1 MIDRIFIVGY
11 YHLLST
17 VLGDHMKKI
26 LIIDDDKELLASTS
40 KLLKNYSYEVVMAA
54 DGRTGLDMALTE
66 KPDLILL
73 DWMMPEYN
81 GLDFMNDFEKQ
92 DNYVTPVIFV
102 TAMGD
107 GINTDN
113 YEVDALNSG
122 AVKYISKPYNAAVLL
137 SSIKS
142 LLRIPKAENNDV
154 SGDTQRHIYNDGELI
169 IDHNQK
175 QAFRYDESLKLTSK
189 EFELLAYLEKNAGVV
204 IPREDLLHNVWQ
216 YDFFGDVR
224 TVDVTI
230 RRTREKIEIVD
241 MSDASNASQYQ
252 NQYKY
257 IKTRRGIGYYFPKQA

>member
-1 MIDRIFIVGY
+1 
-11 YHLLST
+11 
-17 VLGDHMKKI
+17 MKKI
-26 LIIDDDKELLASTS
+26 LIIDDDRELLDSTS
-40 KLLKNYSYEVVMAA
+40 KLLRNYSYDVIVAP
-54 DGRTGLDMALTE
+54 DGRTGLTKALNE
-66 KPDLILL
+66 NPDLILL

-81 GLDFMNDFEKQ
+81 GLDFMNDFEKV
-92 DNYVTPVIFV
+92 DNYSTPVIFV
-102 TAMGD
+102 TAMGE

-142 LLRIPKAENNDV
+142 FLRIPKVDPIDAGTD
-154 SGDTQRHIYNDGELI
+154 SQRHVYNDGELI

-175 QAFRYDESLKLTSK
+175 QAFRFEESLKLTSK
-189 EFELLAYLEKNAGVV
+189 EFELLAYLEKNSGVV

-230 RRTREKIEIVD
+230 RRTREKIEVVD
-241 MSDASNASQYQ
+241 LSDEENLSQYQ

-257 IKTRRGIGYYFPKQA
+257 IKTRRGIGYYFPKQV

>member
-1 MIDRIFIVGY
+1 
-11 YHLLST
+11 
-17 VLGDHMKKI
+17 MKKI

-40 KLLKNYSYEVVMAA
+40 KLLKNYSYDVITAA
-54 DGRTGLDMALTE
+54 DGRTGLTKALSE
-66 KPDLILL
+66 NPDLILL

-92 DNYVTPVIFV
+92 DNYKTPVIFV
-102 TAMGD
+102 TAMGE

-142 LLRIPKAENNDV
+142 FLRIPKADI
-154 SGDTQRHIYNDGELI
+154 SDSTGDSQRHIYNDGELI

-175 QAFRYDESLKLTSK
+175 QAFRFDESLKLTSK

-230 RRTREKIEIVD
+230 RRTREKIELID
-241 MSDASNASQYQ
+241 PNSEENSAQYQ

-257 IKTRRGIGYYFPKQA
+257 IKTRRGIGYYFPKQV

>member
-1 MIDRIFIVGY
+1 
-11 YHLLST
+11 
-17 VLGDHMKKI
+17 MKKI

-40 KLLKNYSYEVVMAA
+40 KLLKNYSYDVVTAP
-54 DGRTGLDMALTE
+54 DGRTGLDKALSE
-66 KPDLILL
+66 NPDLILL

-92 DNYVTPVIFV
+92 DNYKTPVIFV
-102 TAMGD
+102 TAMGE

-142 LLRIPKAENNDV
+142 FLRIPKSDVNDTN
-154 SGDTQRHIYNDGELI
+154 GDSQRHIYNDGELI

-175 QAFRYDESLKLTSK
+175 QAFRFDESLKLTSK

-230 RRTREKIEIVD
+230 RRTREKIELID
-241 MSDASNASQYQ
+241 PNGEDNSAQYQ

-257 IKTRRGIGYYFPKQA
+257 IKTRRGIGYYFPKQV